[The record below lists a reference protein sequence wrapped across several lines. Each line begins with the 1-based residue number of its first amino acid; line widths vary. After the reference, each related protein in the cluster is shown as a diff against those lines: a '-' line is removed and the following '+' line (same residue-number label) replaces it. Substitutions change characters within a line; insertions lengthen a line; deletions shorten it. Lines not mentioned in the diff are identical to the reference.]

1 MQKCK
6 HTLNLS
12 INPIVRYLLP
22 PATKLEQGNIF
33 SSVCQEFCPW
43 GGYLGPPGQVH
54 PHWTGTPPWASIP
67 PQAGTPP
74 GQVLPP
80 GRYTHTHP
88 PWSMSGRYASYW
100 NAFLFSIVC
109 RSTPCPNVKHGD
121 DWGDPTQCEQGD
133 NCPYCHT
140 RTEQQFHPEVGQDI
154 C

>member
-33 SSVCQEFCPW
+33 STVCQEFCPR
-43 GGYLGPPGQVH
+43 GGTWAPLCRYTPTGQVHPPGQVY
-54 PHWTGTPPWASIP
+54 PP

-80 GRYTHTHP
+80 GRYTHTH
-88 PWSMSGRYASYW
+88 A
-100 NAFLFSIVC
+100 N
-109 RSTPCPNVKHGD
+109 HG
-121 DWGDPTQCEQGD
+121 Q
-133 NCPYCHT
+133 
-140 RTEQQFHPEVGQDI
+140 
-154 C
+154 

>member
-1 MQKCK
+1 M
-6 HTLNLS
+6 S
-12 INPIVRYLLP
+12 RILP
-22 PATKLEQGNIF
+22 T
-33 SSVCQEFCPW
+33 
-43 GGYLGPPGQVH
+43 GGGTWAPRA
-54 PHWTGTPPWASIP
+54 GTPPWA
-67 PQAGTPP
+67 GTPP
-74 GQVLPP
+74 LDRYTPLGQVYPP
-80 GRYTHTHP
+80 RQVHPLGMYSPRADTHTHTHTHP